1 MASNDLL
8 IDSRIVN
15 GNNATVNTQ
24 FPWHVSIRS
33 TNATGFIVTCGG
45 ALVSLGWVL
54 TAAQCVQGF
63 VTFQLGFGSINL
75 KAPAVTRISTNYT
88 IHPNYTSA
96 NLLNDIALIRTGD
109 TALVQTTT
117 IIPIRL
123 PRLAEVNAPFL
134 NLEGTVTGFGYTTN
148 NGPLSA
154 VLQYAP
160 VRIINN
166 TDCSSVYGP
175 LYVSSSTICT
185 LGYNFHAQAA
195 CDGDTG
201 GPLSIIQDNINTLVG
216 IVSFAS
222 SRGCT
227 AGDPV
232 GYTRTSIYASWISTI
247 IGIAV
252 RP

>member
-1 MASNDLL
+1 MASKDL

-15 GNNATVNTQ
+15 GNAATLNTQ

-33 TNATGFIVTCGG
+33 TNATGFTITCGG
-45 ALVSLGWVL
+45 SLISLTWVL

-63 VTFQLGFGSINL
+63 TSFELGFGSITLN
-75 KAPAVTRISTNYT
+75 APAVTRIATNYT
-88 IHPNYTSA
+88 IHANYSSA
-96 NLLNDIALIRTGD
+96 NLLNDIALIPT
-109 TALVQTTT
+109 TVVQTTT

-123 PRLAEVNAPFL
+123 PTLSEANAPFL
-134 NLEGTVTGFGYTTN
+134 NLEGTVTGFGYTAN
-148 NGPLSA
+148 GGPLSPT
-154 VLQYAP
+154 LRYAP

-166 TDCSSVYGP
+166 ADCSSVYGP
-175 LYVSSSTICT
+175 LYVRPTTICT
-185 LGYNFHAQAA
+185 IGYNFHAQAA

-201 GPLSIIQDNINTLVG
+201 GPLTILQSNINTLVG

-232 GYTRTSIYASWISTI
+232 GYTRTSTYASWISTQT
-247 IGIAV
+247 GIV
-252 RP
+252 LRP